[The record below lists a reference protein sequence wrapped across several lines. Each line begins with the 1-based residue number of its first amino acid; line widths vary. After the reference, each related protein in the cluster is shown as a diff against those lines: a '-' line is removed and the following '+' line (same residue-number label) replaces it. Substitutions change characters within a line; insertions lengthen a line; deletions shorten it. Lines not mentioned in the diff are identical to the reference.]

1 MGYLAKWKSLIQ
13 PPGFSQKRHVVAQNS
28 LQLPLG
34 GDVSLDQLGL
44 RGASKH
50 FLLTSQEMPEDVVML
65 GSTCLGWVGFME
77 GKGFPP
83 QEVRTISL
91 IRLATK
97 GNQMVISPLIRPAIS
112 WGGGWHLGGKNM

>member
-13 PPGFSQKRHVVAQNS
+13 PPVFLRNLMSWHFS

-77 GKGFPP
+77 GKGLVWSWPNATCTPP
-83 QEVRTISL
+83 PRSKDYIPDKALLRE
-91 IRLATK
+91 TK
-97 GNQMVISPLIRPAIS
+97 WLLVP
-112 WGGGWHLGGKNM
+112 